1 MDIYITNI
9 HKRTGR
15 THQMQPRLP
24 HPGSDHNQW
33 GDILNAFLR
42 VAHNENGT
50 LKLGSVSQGALADN
64 TVSLTKLDPSLQTTI
79 TTLINTA
86 NTGQGQKGDK
96 GDNGDP
102 GDPGQNGTDGR
113 PVELALN
120 NGNLQWRYVQQGT
133 TPPTAWQTLIATA
146 DLKGDKGDPGQDGQ
160 DGAPGRDGQDGAPGQ
175 QGIQG
180 PQGPQGP
187 RGADGT
193 GVALKGSLPDT
204 QSLPT
209 TGNTI
214 GDAYLIAGN
223 MHVWNGTT
231 WDNAGNIQGPKGDTG
246 DTGQSGTDGR
256 PVELQTGTTHIQW
269 RYAQQGATPP
279 TAWTNL
285 IALTALKGDT
295 GDTGLQGTPGQG
307 VPAGGATNQV
317 LTKTGSADYAA
328 AWRDAPAGGTSTWAD
343 ITNKPTFATV
353 ATSGSYT
360 DLTNRP
366 TIPAA
371 PGAASD
377 TTAGIVRRATTAEV
391 TEGTNTETFVTP
403 KNLKDAVPANIVT
416 TSSTEPNQ
424 INKIEYY
431 ASISALPTTGTA
443 GVLYVVPTE

>member
-1 MDIYITNI
+1 
-9 HKRTGR
+9 
-15 THQMQPRLP
+15 MQPRLP

-96 GDNGDP
+96 GDKGDP

-146 DLKGDKGDPGQDGQ
+146 ALKGDKGDKGDP
-160 DGAPGRDGQDGAPGQ
+160 GQDGAPGQ

-231 WDNAGNIQGPKGDTG
+231 WDNAGNIQGPKGDKG
-246 DTGQSGTDGR
+246 DKGDPGDPGQNGAPGQPGQPGQDGQDGAPGQPGTNGTDGR

-285 IALTALKGDT
+285 TALNQLRGEDGTNGKEVKLRTNPATNPTHIQWQLDGDTTWTDLIALTALKGDP
-295 GDTGLQGTPGQG
+295 GDTGPQGAPGQG

-328 AWRDAPAGGTSTWAD
+328 AWRDAGGGDVLTALYVKRTNGVPAANGAEAW
-343 ITNKPTFATV
+343 PTT
-353 ATSGSYT
+353 
-360 DLTNRP
+360 RP
-366 TIPAA
+366 TTDESKTVLCIDKTGNAAFPAWFVE
-371 PGAASD
+371 ASD
-377 TTAGIVRRATTAEV
+377 ILMQDGWV
-391 TEGTNTETFVTP
+391 
-403 KNLKDAVPANIVT
+403 
-416 TSSTEPNQ
+416 
-424 INKIEYY
+424 
-431 ASISALPTTGTA
+431 
-443 GVLYVVPTE
+443 